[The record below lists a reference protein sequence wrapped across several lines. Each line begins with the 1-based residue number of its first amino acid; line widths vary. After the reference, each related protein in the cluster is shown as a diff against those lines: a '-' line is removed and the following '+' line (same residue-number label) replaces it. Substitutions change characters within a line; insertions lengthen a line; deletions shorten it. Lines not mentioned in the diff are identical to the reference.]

1 MFFNLILA
9 RHGMHVGMGMGFAE
23 RGNEKDSVE
32 RGEWEWQN
40 TEWQPGMGMGFAG
53 GGWERQCREGGMGIA
68 EHGMAAY
75 PLLP

>member
-32 RGEWEWQN
+32 RGEWE
-40 TEWQPGMGMGFAG
+40 
-53 GGWERQCREGGMGIA
+53 
-68 EHGMAAY
+68 
-75 PLLP
+75 